1 MNFEAL
7 TNAGWIVYGHALV
20 ALFSLV
26 IGAVQLTLKK
36 GTTLHRH
43 LGRIWV
49 VIMAVTALSSFGI
62 HEIRMLG
69 PFSIIHLLS
78 ILVLYSL
85 WEGIHKIRKGDVQ
98 GHRKAMIALYI
109 YAMLITGALTLLPGR
124 IMNTVVFG

>member
-1 MNFEAL
+1 MNIEAL
-7 TNAGWIVYGHALV
+7 TSAGVVIASHSLIAL
-20 ALFSLV
+20 AALV
-26 IGAVQLTLKK
+26 IGAVQFALKK
-36 GTTLHRH
+36 GTTLHRY
-43 LGRIWV
+43 LGRVWV
-49 VIMAVTALSSFGI
+49 VLMGVTALSSFGI

-85 WEGIHKIRKGDVQ
+85 WEGMYKIRKGDVQ